1 MRVMSYKERIS
12 ITIDSELLER
22 ARLVAEEDDRS
33 LSAFINLALRDYLQ
47 THYPEGEERDA

>member
-1 MRVMSYKERIS
+1 MSYKERIS